1 MSIYEE
7 LGIRTLINAAGTVTR
22 YGGSLMA
29 PEVLDSMRGAS
40 QQFCHLDE
48 VQKKV
53 GERIAAML
61 EVEAA
66 YVTSSAAC
74 GLVLTTRCL
83 YGGDGSRQDYTTAGY
98 NWDEARS
105 HHPKDTSNCV

>member
-7 LGIRTLINAAGTVTR
+7 LGVRTLINAAGTVTR

-48 VQKKV
+48 VQRKLAK
-53 GERIAAML
+53 
-61 EVEAA
+61 
-66 YVTSSAAC
+66 
-74 GLVLTTRCL
+74 GLPPCL
-83 YGGDGSRQDYTTAGY
+83 R
-98 NWDEARS
+98 
-105 HHPKDTSNCV
+105 